1 MSTVTL
7 KGYNAVEFS
16 FANKLPHGTQIKLG
30 NKYQFNVKYAPNN
43 SCVGEMSVNVYDRD
57 HEDKFFVKLV
67 LSFLVPKMNCSMER
81 THAQLYCQAL
91 CHPIL

>member
-30 NKYQFNVKYAPNN
+30 NKYQFNVKYAANN
-43 SCVGEMSVNVYDRD
+43 SCVGEMSVNVFDRD

-67 LSFLVPKMNCSMER
+67 LRGIFD
-81 THAQLYCQAL
+81 LYHIDQNRASASKVRRVVSATSS
-91 CHPIL
+91 